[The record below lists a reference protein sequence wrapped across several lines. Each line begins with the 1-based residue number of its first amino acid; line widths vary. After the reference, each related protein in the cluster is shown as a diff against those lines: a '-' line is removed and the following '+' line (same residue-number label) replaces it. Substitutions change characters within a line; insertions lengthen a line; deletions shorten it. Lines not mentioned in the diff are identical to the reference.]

1 MKRFILSLSIFL
13 ITNIYSQQVDTTKA
27 INILELKTKVDSLSK
42 VIIRLDNEIRQL
54 KENAVTD
61 ESKPKDIIELLT
73 TEETETM
80 PEDQRSK
87 KKRVDD
93 LLRAIE
99 QRPGVL
105 RFNGGATASFQ
116 SGLKKNYNNTNS
128 VGSFDIYALTS
139 FGKGT
144 LLFFDIEAIG
154 GNGVDEYISTFS
166 GLNGDAGSLQ
176 DEDGTDRL
184 HMLEAWGEF
193 TILDELFTITAG
205 KIDLTNYFDNN
216 AIANDETLQFLANAF
231 VNSNALAVPA
241 NSPGIRFRTSIL
253 NRFYIQF
260 GLASVDNSGSDLFN
274 DLFKIAGIGF
284 RVLPDTDWEA
294 NFRLYGYQ
302 HPNAHDEIG
311 YGISFDETI
320 FGEYKIFARY
330 GKNSDELSKWY
341 GITSSWST
349 GLSFVKNIQDWGV
362 NIGLAYGETEAE
374 NSLLHNEKL
383 AEIYARYQ
391 FNKWVYLSPHLQ
403 LVWNA
408 NGTTENYSVLG
419 IRTHFNF

>member
-1 MKRFILSLSIFL
+1 MILIGFSFL
-13 ITNIYSQQVDTTKA
+13 NNIDAQEVDSVKINPIKELQTT
-27 INILELKTKVDSLSK
+27 VDSLSK
-42 VIIRLDNEIRQL
+42 VIIKLDNEIQQL
-54 KENAVTD
+54 KETAVTD
-61 ESKPKDIIELLT
+61 TSNENDIIELLT
-73 TEETETM
+73 SDETETM

-87 KKRVDD
+87 NKRVDE

-116 SGLKKNYNNTNS
+116 SGLNENYNNTNS

-166 GLNGDAGSLQ
+166 SLNGDAGSLQ

-184 HMLEAWGEF
+184 QMLEAWGEF
-193 TILDELFTITAG
+193 TIFDELFTITAG

-216 AIANDETLQFLANAF
+216 AIANDETLQFLTNAF
-231 VNSNALAVPA
+231 INSNSLAVPS

-274 DLFKIAGIGF
+274 NIYKIAGLGF

-294 NFRLYGYQ
+294 NFRLYGFQ
-302 HPNAHDEIG
+302 HPSANNSMG
-311 YGISFDETI
+311 YGISFDETV
-320 FGEYKIFARY
+320 FKEYKIFARY

-341 GITSSWST
+341 GITSSWSA
-349 GLSFVKNIQDWGV
+349 GLSFVKNIQDWGI

-374 NSLLHNEKL
+374 NSLLNKEKL
-383 AEIYARYQ
+383 AELYARYQ
-391 FNKWVYLSPHLQ
+391 VNKWVYLSPHLQ
-403 LVWNA
+403 LIWNA
-408 NGTTENYSVLG
+408 NGTSENYSVMG